1 MTLSRPDPKSDL
13 KSAAAKS
20 GRLTIGTRGSPLALV
35 QAREVEARL
44 IRAHPALAEP
54 GAIELAIIRTS
65 GDAAERPLAELGGK
79 GLFTKEIEEALLDRR
94 IDLAVHSIKD
104 MPGFLPD
111 GLTLACVLPR
121 EDPRDVF
128 ICVRAENLKSLPRG
142 AIVGTSSPRRQAQV
156 LALRPDLAVQ
166 PFRGNVETRLRKVRE
181 GVVDATLLALAG
193 LRRLGLEHEVS
204 TIIPTTEILP
214 AIGQGALGIECRE
227 DDAPTLALIA
237 ALNAAP
243 SEICVRAERALLAAL
258 DGSCRTPI
266 AGLAEL
272 DANGALHL
280 RGLVAS
286 LDGRRIVRVERRGD
300 AKDASILGDDAGA
313 ELRRRADFFTG

>member
-1 MTLSRPDPKSDL
+1 MMIAKPGSKSGL
-13 KSAAAKS
+13 KSAAKLA
-20 GRLTIGTRGSPLALV
+20 RLTLGTRGSPLALV

-65 GDAAERPLAELGGK
+65 GDAAVRPLAELGGK
-79 GLFTKEIEEALLDRR
+79 GLFTKEIEEALLDKR

-104 MPGFLPD
+104 IPGFLPD

-128 ICVRAENLKSLPRG
+128 VCVQAENLKALRRG

-156 LALRPDLAVQ
+156 LALRPDLVIQ
-166 PFRGNVETRLRKVRE
+166 PLRGNVETRLRKIRE
-181 GVVDATLLALAG
+181 GAVDATLLALAG
-193 LRRLGLEHEVS
+193 LRRLGLEQEAS
-204 TIIPTTEILP
+204 TIIPTEEILP

-237 ALNAAP
+237 ALNEAP

-272 DANGALHL
+272 DANGALKL

-300 AKDASILGDDAGA
+300 AKDASILGADAGA

>member
-1 MTLSRPDPKSDL
+1 MTIAKPGPKSGL
-13 KSAAAKS
+13 KSEAKS
-20 GRLTIGTRGSPLALV
+20 ARLTIGTRGSPLALV

-65 GDAAERPLAELGGK
+65 GDAAVRPLAELGGK
-79 GLFTKEIEEALLDRR
+79 GLFTKEIEEALLDKR

-128 ICVRAENLKSLPRG
+128 VCVHAENLKALPRG

-156 LALRPDLAVQ
+156 LALRPDLQIQ
-166 PFRGNVETRLRKVRE
+166 PLRGNVETRLRKIRE
-181 GVVDATLLALAG
+181 GAVDATLLALAG
-193 LRRLGLEHEVS
+193 LRRLGLEQEAG

-237 ALNAAP
+237 ALNEAA

-272 DANGALHL
+272 DANGALNL
-280 RGLVAS
+280 RALVAS
-286 LDGRRIVRVERRGD
+286 LDGRRIVRVARRGE
-300 AKDASILGDDAGA
+300 AKDASILGADAGA
-313 ELRRRADFFTG
+313 ELRRRADFFAG

>member
-1 MTLSRPDPKSDL
+1 M
-13 KSAAAKS
+13 
-20 GRLTIGTRGSPLALV
+20 ALV
-35 QAREVEARL
+35 QAREVQSRL
-44 IRAHPALAEP
+44 IHAHPALAEP
-54 GAIELAIIRTS
+54 GAIALAIIRTS
-65 GDAAERPLAELGGK
+65 GDTAERPLAELGGK
-79 GLFTKEIEEALLDRR
+79 GLFTKEIEEALLDER
-94 IDLAVHSIKD
+94 IDLAVHSVKD

-128 ICVRAENLKSLPRG
+128 IAAGAENLMSLRRG

-166 PFRGNVETRLRKVRE
+166 PFRGNVETRLRKVRD
-181 GVVDATLLALAG
+181 GIVDATLLALAG
-193 LRRLGLEHEVS
+193 LRRLGLAQEAS

-227 DDAPTLALIA
+227 DDVPTLALIA
-237 ALNAAP
+237 ALNDSP

-258 DGSCRTPI
+258 EGSCQTPI
-266 AGLAEL
+266 AGLAEVEE
-272 DANGALHL
+272 NGALHL

-286 LDGRRIVRVERRGD
+286 LDGSRIVRTERRGH
-300 AKDASILGDDAGA
+300 AEDASLLGADAGA